1 MNVESLSIAELAE
14 KIRSG
19 EISQSEIREAFAN
32 RVKSLDP
39 KIEAFNLVSDSFPET
54 DKNLPLAGIPIGV
67 KDVFCEKDVKTTASS
82 KMLANF
88 SAPYE
93 STVTARL
100 KAAGAVSMGKLNM
113 DEFAMGGSGENSAVR
128 ITKNPW
134 ALDRIPGGS
143 SSGSAAAVA
152 AGLVPAAL
160 GTDTGGSIR
169 QPASMCGIVGFK
181 PTYGRLSR
189 YGVIAMASS
198 LDTPGF
204 FSRTVRDSATLYEI
218 AAGYDPLDSTSLD
231 LPAKLDANIWNATDL
246 K

>member
-1 MNVESLSIAELAE
+1 MNRAFLSIAELAE

-19 EISQSEIREAFAN
+19 EISQAEVRETFAN
-32 RVKSLDP
+32 RVGELDS
-39 KIEAFNLVSDSFPET
+39 KIEAFNLVSDSFPT
-54 DKNLPLAGIPIGV
+54 VDANLPLAGIPIGV

-82 KMLANF
+82 KMLENF

-93 STVTARL
+93 STITARL

-134 ALDRIPGGS
+134 APDRIPGGS

-160 GTDTGGSIR
+160 
-169 QPASMCGIVGFK
+169 
-181 PTYGRLSR
+181 
-189 YGVIAMASS
+189 
-198 LDTPGF
+198 
-204 FSRTVRDSATLYEI
+204 
-218 AAGYDPLDSTSLD
+218 
-231 LPAKLDANIWNATDL
+231 
-246 K
+246 